1 MYLWVVEE
9 YMRKMFLKKAHV
21 TSPNKNSLA
30 FFSKY
35 VKNMLNIY
43 NIYGGYMGEGKE
55 QVRDFPN

>member
-1 MYLWVVEE
+1 
-9 YMRKMFLKKAHV
+9 MFLKKAHV